1 MNRHLPFLAGLGP
14 LRERLGH
21 AMARLNARERRLVQ
35 IAALVVGLG
44 LVWWLGIAPA
54 LQTLRQAP
62 DRHAQLSRQLAD
74 VQRMAATAAAVRE
87 QGNARVPSRNEALG
101 ALERATATLGPQGQ
115 LSVLGDRATLTLR
128 HADPAALAQW
138 LAQARLNARVSPVES
153 QLTREGPGWNGNVV
167 LSGPGLAGE

>member
-1 MNRHLPFLAGLGP
+1 MNQRLNFLNRLAP
-14 LRERLGH
+14 LRERLGQ
-21 AMARLNARERRLVQ
+21 AMARLNARERLLVQ

-44 LVWWLGIAPA
+44 LLWWLGVAPA

-62 DRHAQLSRQLAD
+62 ERHAQLSRQLAE
-74 VQRMAATAAAVRE
+74 VQRMAATATALRE
-87 QGNARVPSRNEALG
+87 QGNARVPNRSEALG

-128 HADPAALAQW
+128 QADPTALAQW

-153 QLTREGPGWNGNVV
+153 QLTREGAGWSGSVV
-167 LSGPGLAGE
+167 LGGPGLAGE

>member
-1 MNRHLPFLAGLGP
+1 MSLNTVKAGLGP
-14 LRERLGH
+14 LRNRLTQ

-44 LVWWLGIAPA
+44 LVWWLGLAPA

-62 DRHAQLSRQLAD
+62 ERHAQLSRQLAD
-74 VQRMAATAAAVRE
+74 MQRMAATAGALRE
-87 QGNARVPSRNEALG
+87 QGNARVPPRNEALR
-101 ALERATATLGPQGQ
+101 ALEQATASLGPQGQ
-115 LSVLGDRATLTLR
+115 LAVLGDRATLTLR
-128 HADPAALAQW
+128 SADPTALAQW

-153 QLTREGPGWNGNVV
+153 QLAREGAGWSGSVV